1 MSTFRR
7 KTSSKTADLFA
18 GTRTSS
24 FSSSTIFTSSGIV
37 SLDDIL
43 GGGLPLSCSL
53 LVIAPDTHS
62 SYGELV
68 QKYFISQGLVAG
80 QKVCVIDE
88 EPEQFVSKC
97 MWPSNGAPSP
107 AVTTA
112 EENDEMDETDHEP
125 KVTIAWRYE
134 HLKQFQTT
142 VSTSKSTADDFCR
155 AFDLTQRIPGL
166 FLDQAKKSSQLVLLN
181 ASRDWKRLIDV
192 IAESLGTSSQDA
204 VPIRICIPLLGS
216 PGWGDLQPKD
226 VLYFAYSLRT
236 LLRQYP
242 HACASVCLPPYLSG
256 DGWGGRG
263 WLNKLSWLFDASI
276 TLAGFSDPSLS
287 LTFPSHHGSVRVHGL
302 PAPLSLTSASDRSS
316 TLRGISTVSGGGEN
330 NLAFKCTRK
339 RFVIETHHLD
349 VEGGVGERR
358 TTPVGKTGGV
368 GDGMGREKAV
378 SKSERNELSVGAGA
392 AGRAAMEVELEEE
405 GRRDME
411 AAAAG
416 APEGRQGRGKK
427 VTFWGDRAGG
437 ELGW

>member
-7 KTSSKTADLFA
+7 KTSSKPVDLLA
-18 GTRTSS
+18 GTRASS
-24 FSSSTIFTSSGIV
+24 FSSYTVFTSSGIA

-68 QKYFISQGLVAG
+68 QKYFISQGLVSG
-80 QKVCVIDE
+80 QKVYVVDE

-97 MWPSNGAPSP
+97 MWPSNGAPST
-107 AVTTA
+107 AVRTV
-112 EENDEMDETDHEP
+112 EDNDDNDETDHEP

-134 HLKQFQTT
+134 HLKRFQTT
-142 VSTSKSTADDFCR
+142 VSTSQSSADDFCQ
-155 AFDLTQRIPGL
+155 AFDLTQRIPGP
-166 FLDQAKKSSQLVLLN
+166 FLDQATKSSQLVLLN
-181 ASRDWKRLIDV
+181 ASRDSKGLIDV
-192 IAESLGTSSQDA
+192 IAESLGASSQDV

-236 LLRQYP
+236 LLRRYP
-242 HACASVCLPPYLSG
+242 HACASVSLPPNMSG
-256 DGWGGRG
+256 DNWGGRG
-263 WLNKLSWLFDASI
+263 WLNKLSWLFDASV

-302 PAPLSLTSASDRSS
+302 PTPHSLIPASDRSS
-316 TLRGISTVSGGGEN
+316 TLRGISFVSGWTGGGEN

-358 TTPVGKTGGV
+358 TTPAGIVG
-368 GDGMGREKAV
+368 GDAEGIRREK
-378 SKSERNELSVGAGA
+378 KSERNELSVGVGT
-392 AGRAAMEVELEEE
+392 AGRAAMKVELEEE

-416 APEGRQGRGKK
+416 VPERRRGRGKK
-427 VTFWGDRAGG
+427 VTFWGERAGR

>member
-7 KTSSKTADLFA
+7 KTSSKPVDLLA
-18 GTRTSS
+18 GTRASS
-24 FSSSTIFTSSGIV
+24 FSSYTVFTSSGIA

-43 GGGLPLSCSL
+43 GGGLPL
-53 LVIAPDTHS
+53 A
-62 SYGELV
+62 
-68 QKYFISQGLVAG
+68 QKYFISQGLVSG
-80 QKVCVIDE
+80 QKVYVVDE

-97 MWPSNGAPSP
+97 MWPSNGAPST
-107 AVTTA
+107 AVRTVEDMMIMT
-112 EENDEMDETDHEP
+112 ETDHEP

-134 HLKQFQTT
+134 NLKRFQTT
-142 VSTSKSTADDFCR
+142 VPTSKSSADDFCQ
-155 AFDLTQRIPGL
+155 AFDLTQRIPGP
-166 FLDQAKKSSQLVLLN
+166 FLDRATKSSQLVLLN
-181 ASRDWKRLIDV
+181 ASRDSKGLIDV
-192 IAESLGTSSQDA
+192 IAESLGASSQDA

-236 LLRQYP
+236 LLRRYP
-242 HACASVCLPPYLSG
+242 HACASVSLPPNMSG
-256 DGWGGRG
+256 DNWGGRG
-263 WLNKLSWLFDASI
+263 WLNKLSWLFDASV

-302 PAPLSLTSASDRSS
+302 PTPHSLIPVSDRSS
-316 TLRGISTVSGGGEN
+316 TLRGISSVSGWTGGGEN

-358 TTPVGKTGGV
+358 TTPAGI
-368 GDGMGREKAV
+368 
-378 SKSERNELSVGAGA
+378 SERNELSVEVGT
-392 AGRAAMEVELEEE
+392 AGRAAMKVELEEE
-405 GRRDME
+405 GRRNME

-416 APEGRQGRGKK
+416 VPERRRGRGKK
-427 VTFWGDRAGG
+427 VTFWGERAGP

>member
-7 KTSSKTADLFA
+7 KTSKTVDLLA
-18 GTRTSS
+18 GTRASS
-24 FSSSTIFTSSGIV
+24 FSSCTVYTSSGIA

-53 LVIAPDTHS
+53 LVITPDTHS

-68 QKYFISQGLVAG
+68 QKYFISQGLASG
-80 QKVCVIDE
+80 QKVYVVDE

-97 MWPSNGAPSP
+97 MWSSNGAPSP
-107 AVTTA
+107 A
-112 EENDEMDETDHEP
+112 EDNDDMDTTDHEP

-134 HLKQFQTT
+134 RLKRFQTT
-142 VSTSKSTADDFCR
+142 VSTPQPSADDFCR
-155 AFDLTQRIPGL
+155 AFDLTQRIPGP
-166 FLDQAKKSSQLVLLN
+166 FLDQATKSSQLVLLN
-181 ASRDWKRLIDV
+181 ASRDSRRLIDV
-192 IAESLGTSSQDA
+192 IAESLGASSPDA

-216 PGWGDLQPKD
+216 PGWGDLQPKE

-236 LLRQYP
+236 LLRRYP
-242 HACASVCLPPYLSG
+242 HACASVSLPPNMSG

-263 WLNKLSWLFDASI
+263 WLNKLSWLFDASV

-287 LTFPSHHGSVRVHGL
+287 LAFPSHHGSVRVHGL
-302 PAPLSLTSASDRSS
+302 PAPHSLTPASDRSS
-316 TLRGISTVSGGGEN
+316 TLRGISSASGWTGGGEN

-358 TTPVGKTGGV
+358 TTPAGKVAGA
-368 GDGMGREKAV
+368 DGEGIRREKVV
-378 SKSERNELSVGAGA
+378 SRSERNELSVGVGV
-392 AGRAAMEVELEEE
+392 AGRAAMEVELEEKGRGDMEGVAAGVPE
-405 GRRDME
+405 GRR
-411 AAAAG
+411 
-416 APEGRQGRGKK
+416 GRGKK
-427 VTFWGDRAGG
+427 VTFWGDRAGP

>member
-1 MSTFRR
+1 
-7 KTSSKTADLFA
+7 
-18 GTRTSS
+18 
-24 FSSSTIFTSSGIV
+24 
-37 SLDDIL
+37 
-43 GGGLPLSCSL
+43 
-53 LVIAPDTHS
+53 
-62 SYGELV
+62 
-68 QKYFISQGLVAG
+68 
-80 QKVCVIDE
+80 
-88 EPEQFVSKC
+88 
-97 MWPSNGAPSP
+97 MWSSNGPPSP
-107 AVTTA
+107 AATTA

-142 VSTSKSTADDFCR
+142 VLTSKSITDDFCR
-155 AFDLTQRIPGL
+155 AFDLTQRVPRP

-181 ASRDWKRLIDV
+181 ASRDWRRLIDV

-236 LLRQYP
+236 LLRRYP
-242 HACASVCLPPYLSG
+242 HGCASVSLPPYMSG

-276 TLAGFSDPSLS
+276 TLAGFSGERTEPVYTFRLANNFSTSRADPSLS

-316 TLRGISTVSGGGEN
+316 TLRGMSSVSGGEN

-358 TTPVGKTGGV
+358 TTPVGVGV
-368 GDGMGREKAV
+368 RGYAARKRYQRQKGTNCQWARE
-378 SKSERNELSVGAGA
+378 
-392 AGRAAMEVELEEE
+392 
-405 GRRDME
+405 RR
-411 AAAAG
+411 
-416 APEGRQGRGKK
+416 
-427 VTFWGDRAGG
+427 G
-437 ELGW
+437 ELRWKWS